1 MSRGILSGFLAAL
14 LGGALWY
21 AVVVVVDRQY
31 FLLAILLGMAIG
43 YAVSWGAGT
52 GGVPAA
58 LVSAGIG
65 VLAAIGSYYYIDRH
79 LISEAAKTLDGT
91 LDYPAIP
98 GVDDLREVL
107 RIGFEAD
114 GGQYL
119 FSFLCVAAAGFF
131 GYKGIQQSRRFG
143 P

>member
-1 MSRGILSGFLAAL
+1 MSGFLAAL

-21 AVVVVVDRQY
+21 AVVVVFDRQY
-31 FLLAILLGMAIG
+31 FYVAILLGLAIG

-52 GGVPAA
+52 GGVPTA

-65 VLAAIGSYYYIDRH
+65 VVASVGSYYYIDRH
-79 LISEAAKTLDGT
+79 LISEAAKTLGGS
-91 LDYPAIP
+91 LEYPVIP
-98 GVDDLREVL
+98 GIGDLREVL

-114 GGQYL
+114 SGQYL
-119 FSFLCVAAAGFF
+119 FCFLCVAAAGFF

-143 P
+143 